1 MVNSQRFLY
10 ILCGLPLRMEEG
22 KKEGRVSPLGL
33 QQGRQESPN
42 VSERV
47 GKPNGIN
54 KERAQKVRELIS
66 VEEKR

>member
-1 MVNSQRFLY
+1 
-10 ILCGLPLRMEEG
+10 MEEG